1 MRHNCGLLCFA
12 IHLSVIANESNC
24 THPACLALSPLF
36 SHTLSACSPQFETS
50 LLRTSAELP
59 RAVTSSIITFRSN
72 SHTWSMK
79 GVERK
84 VLEEGKDGEI
94 PSKGDK
100 VIVDLIGNSYDEAK
114 GEEAYYRGKE

>member
-1 MRHNCGLLCFA
+1 
-12 IHLSVIANESNC
+12 
-24 THPACLALSPLF
+24 
-36 SHTLSACSPQFETS
+36 
-50 LLRTSAELP
+50 
-59 RAVTSSIITFRSN
+59 
-72 SHTWSMK
+72 MK